1 MRSYTITPLRTPRL
15 VWEDIPALQVDNV
28 QWLPDTGVRMQQQ
41 MCCDANFLYVRQ
53 QAWEQNL
60 RAQHTGYLQQ
70 VCEDSC
76 MEFFF
81 TPGKDGRYF
90 NLEINPNGSIRLG
103 FGPAGGPRTQL
114 VLPNMEQ
121 FFSVEAQRTEDGW
134 TLTYAIPLTF
144 IQIFYPDFYFRPGTV
159 LRGNCYKCGDLTDH
173 PHYLS
178 WNPVQSETPAFH
190 RPQDFGLLLF
200 G

>member
-1 MRSYTITPLRTPRL
+1 MRSYTVTPLRTEVPA
-15 VWEDIPALQVDNV
+15 WEEIPALQVDNV
-28 QWLPDTGVRMQQQ
+28 LWLPDSGVRMTQQL
-41 MCCDANFLYVRQ
+41 CYDAKYLYVRQ
-53 QAWEQNL
+53 QAWEQRI
-60 RAQHTGYLQQ
+60 RAQRTGYLQQ

-81 TPGKDGRYF
+81 APLGEDRYF
-90 NLEINPNGSIRLG
+90 NLEINPNGCIRLG
-103 FGPAGGPRTQL
+103 FGPAVGLRTQL
-114 VLPNMEQ
+114 VVPDMEQ
-121 FFSVEAQRTEDGW
+121 LFSVEARRTEDGW

-144 IQIFYPDFYFRPGTV
+144 IQLFYPDFCFCPGTV

-178 WNPVQSETPAFH
+178 WNEVQSDTPSFH
-190 RPQDFGLLLF
+190 RPQDFGLLIF

>member
-1 MRSYTITPLRTPRL
+1 MRSYTITPLRTPHL
-15 VWEDIPALQVDNV
+15 GWEEIPALQVDHG

-60 RAQHTGYLQQ
+60 RAEHTGRLQQ

-90 NLEINPNGSIRLG
+90 NLEINPNGCIHLG
-103 FGPAGGPRTQL
+103 FGPGRHGRVQVVPKQ
-114 VLPNMEQ
+114 METL
-121 FFSVEAQRTEDGW
+121 FDVKAQRTADGW
-134 TLTYAIPLTF
+134 ELTYRIPLSF
-144 IQIFYPDFYFRPGTV
+144 LQLFFPDYSYRPGTV
-159 LRGNCYKCGDLTDH
+159 LRGNCYKCGDLTVQ
-173 PHYLS
+173 PHYIT
-178 WNPVQSETPAFH
+178 WNPVSSETPDYH
-190 RPQDFGLLLF
+190 RPQDFGLMIF